1 MILRDGE
8 LNLMFRLN
16 KAKNKQEINVP
27 KKLNDGKWHHVIL
40 SNVNNQLMIRIEF
53 GDSGNTGNSA
63 FIESTPVRLP
73 KRFRASN
80 VLYIGG
86 VTETSLKLPPE
97 LLSKMEEF
105 KGCIRKFRVN
115 NSTQDLA
122 PPDKHNNVGQC
133 FPNVEKGSYFPGDA
147 FAIYSMC
154 WILIFF

>member
-1 MILRDGE
+1 MRDGE
-8 LNLMFRLN
+8 LHLIMRLN
-16 KAKNKQEINVP
+16 KAKNKQEINIP
-27 KKLNDGKWHHVIL
+27 KKLNDGQWHHVLL
-40 SNVNNQLMIRIEF
+40 SSVNNQLITRIVF
-53 GDSGNTGNSA
+53 GGRNIGSRDVAGEI
-63 FIESTPVRLP
+63 IESTLIRLP

-86 VTETSLKLPPE
+86 ISESSSKLPPE
-97 LLSKMEEF
+97 LLSKVEEF

-147 FAIYSMC
+147 FAIYSKYKI
-154 WILIFF
+154 ILS